1 MGETTSSH
9 VVVAIATD
17 DNYAR
22 PAAVTARSVV
32 ANLAPSRTLTCCV
45 VDMGLGPAN
54 RRALESIFD
63 SPRVDV
69 IWDLTIAERVRDLP
83 ETRAK
88 ITRAA
93 YARLFLPEVLPDRI
107 DRVLYLDTD
116 TMARRCVGDLFV
128 ADMQSF
134 AALGVPDTE
143 APFVAARYAVP
154 LWHDAGRSPAEPNF
168 NSGVLLMDVA
178 QWRRTGVSE
187 ELLAYLTDGRRY
199 FLMDQEALN
208 ATLPG
213 RIGSVDPRWNQ
224 QAELF
229 WKECEVMAPYPSAQ
243 VQELKRDPWIVHFS
257 NHPKPWDY
265 GYEHPFLHEWF
276 SNLDQTPFAGWRP
289 PGPTRRMVA
298 ASHARRVLR
307 RPAKLLGLIP

>member
-1 MGETTSSH
+1 MGEGASRH
-9 VVVAIATD
+9 VVVAIAAD
-17 DNYAR
+17 ENYAR
-22 PAAVTARSVV
+22 PAAVTAQSVV

-45 VDMGLGPAN
+45 VDMGLGPAS
-54 RRALESIFD
+54 RRAFESILGA
-63 SPRVDV
+63 PRVNV
-69 IWDLTIAERVRDLP
+69 IWDTALAERVRDLP

-93 YARLFLPEVLPDRI
+93 YARLFLPEVLPESI

-116 TMARRCVGDLFV
+116 TMARRCVGDLFFS
-128 ADMQSF
+128 DMQGF
-134 AALGVPDTE
+134 AALGIPDTQS
-143 APFVAARYAVP
+143 PFVTSPYGVP
-154 LWHDAGRSPAEPNF
+154 LWHDAGRSPADLNF

-187 ELLAYLTDGRRY
+187 ELLAYLTDGRRF

-229 WKECEVMAPYPSAQ
+229 WKECEVMAPFSSSQ
-243 VQELKRDPWIVHFS
+243 VLEVKRDPWIVHFS

-265 GYEHPFLHEWF
+265 GYEHPFVDEWF
-276 SNLDQTPFAGWRP
+276 SCLDQTPFAGWRP
-289 PGPTRRMVA
+289 SGPTRRVVA
-298 ASHARRVLR
+298 TRHARRVLR
-307 RPAKLLGLIP
+307 KPARLLGLIP